1 MRIVKAYVYSRVS
14 SMQQVDAFGLDRQI
28 STVLDFL
35 ENAKLPAELGYRL
48 DPSNYEV
55 LESDKGL
62 SGYKGHNFTKGS
74 LGQFKRRV
82 EAGEITEGCLLIESV
97 DRFSRKQG
105 YDAIDEFTFLIKRNI
120 DIVEVET
127 GQIYSYKLDHRLS
140 TLSTSIERAYMESK
154 RKARISQKSWR
165 NRKETSVKEGVA
177 LNNNTPDW
185 LSLSDDKKTY
195 EIDSCKV
202 VTIIKIFELY
212 RDGVGV
218 TDIVQQL
225 NESGERYNGKGWNT
239 VKVYNK
245 LRDRRLNG
253 YLVGKYQIMT
263 RKDNESVSDTERRV
277 LENIKIK
284 KEANDNAKRIYP
296 IVIDDELFT
305 KVQSMMDK
313 NSLSKKQRSTTSKQR
328 NLFNGLTKCHECG
341 SPMIVQSMTNGGQY
355 LRCYRQRTKD
365 EKCNSKMLRYFES
378 ERVLLEHI
386 KGLNLDEL
394 YGDKKHNQS
403 LDSLKSTLSDINE
416 KITLLNEKIKS
427 ANDEDELFA
436 IMSFKRKR
444 MAEKDEVITR
454 INSLENESEVVRL
467 VYDYDIEKIVN
478 QDNTVL
484 RRKTNEHI
492 SKIISSIKCLRR
504 DSGYIG
510 AYYMFDIEYHKDVLK
525 HLLITDSSGNLVSE
539 ITITQQNNERTY
551 RVREDGNTVFKI
563 ESNGIA
569 WSLHASRKKTIDD
582 LLHYMYMMMVRREPE
597 GFDYVL
603 NEDMIEWID

>member
-1 MRIVKAYVYSRVS
+1 
-14 SMQQVDAFGLDRQI
+14 MQQVDAFGLDRQI

-225 NESGERYNGKGWNT
+225 NESGERYNEKGWNT

-386 KGLNLDEL
+386 KGLNLDEV

-444 MAEKDEVITR
+444 IAEKDEVITR

-478 QDNTVL
+478 QDNTAL

-492 SKIISSIKCLRR
+492 SKIISSIKCLRM
-504 DSGYIG
+504 DSSYIG

-539 ITITQQNNERTY
+539 ITITQQNNERIY
-551 RVREDGNTVFKI
+551 RVQEDGNTVFRV
-563 ESNGIA
+563 ESNGIV

-582 LLHYMYMMMVRREPE
+582 LLHYMNMMMVGREPE

>member
-1 MRIVKAYVYSRVS
+1 
-14 SMQQVDAFGLDRQI
+14 MQQVDAFGLDRQI

-444 MAEKDEVITR
+444 IAEKDEVITR

>member
-195 EIDSCKV
+195 EIDSSKV

-386 KGLNLDEL
+386 KGLNLDEV

-444 MAEKDEVITR
+444 IAEKDEVITR

-492 SKIISSIKCLRR
+492 SKIISSIKCLRM
-504 DSGYIG
+504 DSSYIG

-539 ITITQQNNERTY
+539 ITITQQNNERIY
-551 RVREDGNTVFKI
+551 RVQEDGNTVFKV
-563 ESNGIA
+563 ESNGIV

-582 LLHYMYMMMVRREPE
+582 LLHYMNIMMVGREPE

>member
-1 MRIVKAYVYSRVS
+1 
-14 SMQQVDAFGLDRQI
+14 MQQVDAFGLDRQI

-82 EAGEITEGCLLIESV
+82 EAGEITEGCLFIESV

-195 EIDSCKV
+195 EIDSSKV

-386 KGLNLDEL
+386 KGLNLDEV

-444 MAEKDEVITR
+444 IAEKDEVITR

-492 SKIISSIKCLRR
+492 SKIISSVKCLRM
-504 DSGYIG
+504 DSIYIG

-539 ITITQQNNERTY
+539 ITITQQNNERIY
-551 RVREDGNTVFKI
+551 SVQEDGNTVFKV
-563 ESNGIA
+563 ESNGIV

-582 LLHYMYMMMVRREPE
+582 LLHYMNIMMVGREPE

>member
-1 MRIVKAYVYSRVS
+1 
-14 SMQQVDAFGLDRQI
+14 MQQVDAFGLDRQI

-195 EIDSCKV
+195 EIDSSKV

-386 KGLNLDEL
+386 KGLNLDEV

-444 MAEKDEVITR
+444 IAEKDEVITR

-492 SKIISSIKCLRR
+492 SKIISSVKCLRM
-504 DSGYIG
+504 DSIYIG

-539 ITITQQNNERTY
+539 ITITQQNNERIY
-551 RVREDGNTVFKI
+551 SVQEDGNTVFKV
-563 ESNGIA
+563 ESNGIV

-582 LLHYMYMMMVRREPE
+582 LLHYMNIMMVGREPE

>member
-1 MRIVKAYVYSRVS
+1 
-14 SMQQVDAFGLDRQI
+14 MQQVDAFGLDRQI

-195 EIDSCKV
+195 EIDSSKV

-253 YLVGKYQIMT
+253 YLVGKYQILT

-386 KGLNLDEL
+386 KGLNLDEV

-436 IMSFKRKR
+436 IMSFKIKR
-444 MAEKDEVITR
+444 IAEKDEVITR

-492 SKIISSIKCLRR
+492 SKIISSIKCLRM
-504 DSGYIG
+504 DSSYIG

-539 ITITQQNNERTY
+539 ITITQQNNERIY
-551 RVREDGNTVFKI
+551 RVQEDGNTVFKV
-563 ESNGIA
+563 ESNGIV

-582 LLHYMYMMMVRREPE
+582 LLHYMNIMMVGREPE

>member
-444 MAEKDEVITR
+444 IAEKDEVITR

>member
-165 NRKETSVKEGVA
+165 NRKEMSVKEGVA

-185 LSLSDDKKTY
+185 LSLSDDKKNY
-195 EIDSCKV
+195 EIDSSKV

-296 IVIDDELFT
+296 VVIDDELFT

-378 ERVLLEHI
+378 ERILLEHI
-386 KGLNLDEL
+386 KGLNLDEV

-403 LDSLKSTLSDINE
+403 LDSLKSSLFDINE

-436 IMSFKRKR
+436 IMSFKKKR
-444 MAEKDEVITR
+444 IAEKDEVITR

-467 VYDYDIEKIVN
+467 IYDYDIAKIVN

-492 SKIISSIKCLRR
+492 SKIISSIKCLRM
-504 DSGYIG
+504 DSSYIG

-551 RVREDGNTVFKI
+551 RVQEDGNTVFKV
-563 ESNGIA
+563 ESNGIV
-569 WSLHASRKKTIDD
+569 WSLHASKKKTIDD
-582 LLHYMYMMMVRREPE
+582 LLHYMNMMMVGREPE

>member
-1 MRIVKAYVYSRVS
+1 
-14 SMQQVDAFGLDRQI
+14 MQQVDAFGLDRQI

-48 DPSNYEV
+48 APSNYEV

-195 EIDSCKV
+195 EIDSSKV

-386 KGLNLDEL
+386 KGLNLDEV

-444 MAEKDEVITR
+444 IAEKDEVITR

-492 SKIISSIKCLRR
+492 SKIISSVKCLRM
-504 DSGYIG
+504 DSIYIG

-539 ITITQQNNERTY
+539 ITITQQNNERIY
-551 RVREDGNTVFKI
+551 SVQEDGNTVFKV
-563 ESNGIA
+563 ESNGIV

-582 LLHYMYMMMVRREPE
+582 LLHYMNIMMVGREPE

>member
-165 NRKETSVKEGVA
+165 NRKEMSVKEGVA

-185 LSLSDDKKTY
+185 LSLSDDKKNY
-195 EIDSCKV
+195 EIDSSKV

-378 ERVLLEHI
+378 ERILLEHI
-386 KGLNLDEL
+386 KGLNLDEV

-403 LDSLKSTLSDINE
+403 LDSLKSSLFDINE

-444 MAEKDEVITR
+444 IAEKDEVITR

-467 VYDYDIEKIVN
+467 IYDYDIAKIVN

-492 SKIISSIKCLRR
+492 SKIISSIKCLRM
-504 DSGYIG
+504 DSSYIG

-551 RVREDGNTVFKI
+551 RVQEDGNTVFKV
-563 ESNGIA
+563 ESNGIV
-569 WSLHASRKKTIDD
+569 WSLHASKKKTIDD
-582 LLHYMYMMMVRREPE
+582 LLHYMNMMMVGREPE

>member
-1 MRIVKAYVYSRVS
+1 
-14 SMQQVDAFGLDRQI
+14 MQQVDAFGLDRQI

-195 EIDSCKV
+195 EIDSSKV

-365 EKCNSKMLRYFES
+365 ENCNSKMLRYFES

-386 KGLNLDEL
+386 KGLNLDEV

-444 MAEKDEVITR
+444 IAEKDEVITR

-492 SKIISSIKCLRR
+492 SKIISSVKCLRM
-504 DSGYIG
+504 DSIYIG

-539 ITITQQNNERTY
+539 ITITQQNNERIY
-551 RVREDGNTVFKI
+551 SVQEDGNTVFKV
-563 ESNGIA
+563 ESNGIV

-582 LLHYMYMMMVRREPE
+582 LLHYMNIMMVGREPE

>member
-1 MRIVKAYVYSRVS
+1 
-14 SMQQVDAFGLDRQI
+14 MQQVDAFGLDRQI

-195 EIDSCKV
+195 EIDSSKV

-341 SPMIVQSMTNGGQY
+341 SPMIVQSMTNGG
-355 LRCYRQRTKD
+355 
-365 EKCNSKMLRYFES
+365 N
-378 ERVLLEHI
+378 I
-386 KGLNLDEL
+386 
-394 YGDKKHNQS
+394 
-403 LDSLKSTLSDINE
+403 
-416 KITLLNEKIKS
+416 
-427 ANDEDELFA
+427 
-436 IMSFKRKR
+436 
-444 MAEKDEVITR
+444 
-454 INSLENESEVVRL
+454 
-467 VYDYDIEKIVN
+467 
-478 QDNTVL
+478 
-484 RRKTNEHI
+484 
-492 SKIISSIKCLRR
+492 
-504 DSGYIG
+504 
-510 AYYMFDIEYHKDVLK
+510 
-525 HLLITDSSGNLVSE
+525 
-539 ITITQQNNERTY
+539 
-551 RVREDGNTVFKI
+551 
-563 ESNGIA
+563 
-569 WSLHASRKKTIDD
+569 
-582 LLHYMYMMMVRREPE
+582 
-597 GFDYVL
+597 
-603 NEDMIEWID
+603 

>member
-1 MRIVKAYVYSRVS
+1 
-14 SMQQVDAFGLDRQI
+14 MQQVDAFGLDRQI